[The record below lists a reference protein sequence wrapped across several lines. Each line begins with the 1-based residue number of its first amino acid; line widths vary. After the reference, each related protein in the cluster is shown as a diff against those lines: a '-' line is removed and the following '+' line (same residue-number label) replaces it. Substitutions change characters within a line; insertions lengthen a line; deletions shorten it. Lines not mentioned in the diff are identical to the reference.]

1 MGFSRQEN
9 WSGMPGP
16 PPGDLNNSGIK
27 PRSPAFQADSLSS
40 EPSGKPPNLENKS
53 ESEVIQSCLTLC
65 DPMNCSPPG
74 FSVHG
79 ILQTRILEWVAISLD
94 ALTSEPPTIALKHL
108 IKSSWVET
116 HRFGGKEPLC
126 PILPHKAIKLFFSTS
141 PKTLFL
147 RGNSAQVYRGWD
159 FGIMMRRVESVP
171 SSPGST
177 SAR

>member
-1 MGFSRQEN
+1 MFSCVQLFAIPWTVAYQPPLTMGFSRQEN

-79 ILQTRILEWVAISLD
+79 ILQARILEWTAISFFRGSSQPRD
-94 ALTSEPPTIALKHL
+94 RICVSCITSGLLYCMQI
-108 IKSSWVET
+108 
-116 HRFGGKEPLC
+116 
-126 PILPHKAIKLFFSTS
+126 LFFFLIC
-141 PKTLFL
+141 LFIL
-147 RGNSAQVYRGWD
+147 IGG
-159 FGIMMRRVESVP
+159 
-171 SSPGST
+171 
-177 SAR
+177 